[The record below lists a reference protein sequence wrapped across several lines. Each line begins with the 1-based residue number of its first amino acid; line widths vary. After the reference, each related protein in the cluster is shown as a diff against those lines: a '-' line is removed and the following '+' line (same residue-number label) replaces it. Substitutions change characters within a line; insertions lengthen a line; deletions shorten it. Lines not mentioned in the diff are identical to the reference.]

1 MKYFDWD
8 NEKNEWLMRE
18 RGISFEIIKECIENG
33 QVVATRINHPPYE
46 HQKVYLILIDE
57 YVYEVPFV
65 EDDEKFFLKTVYP
78 SHEATKR
85 YLNNTNE
92 KNNTNL

>member
-18 RGISFEIIKECIENG
+18 RGISFEFIKECIENG
-33 QVVATRINHPPYE
+33 QVVGNVANHHPYQ
-46 HQKVYLILIDE
+46 HQKVYLLLIE
-57 YVYEVPFV
+57 GYVFEVPYV
-65 EDDEKFFLKTVYP
+65 EDDEKIFLKTAHP

-85 YLNNTNE
+85 YL
-92 KNNTNL
+92 KNKYDKN

>member
-8 NEKNEWLMRE
+8 KEKNEWLIRE
-18 RGISFEIIKECIENG
+18 RGISFEFIKECIENG
-33 QVVATRINHPPYE
+33 QLLVTKSNHPPYK
-46 HQKVYLILIDE
+46 HQKVYFILIDE

-65 EDDEKFFLKTVYP
+65 ETEKKIFLKTVYP

-85 YLNNTNE
+85 YLNNS
-92 KNNTNL
+92 L